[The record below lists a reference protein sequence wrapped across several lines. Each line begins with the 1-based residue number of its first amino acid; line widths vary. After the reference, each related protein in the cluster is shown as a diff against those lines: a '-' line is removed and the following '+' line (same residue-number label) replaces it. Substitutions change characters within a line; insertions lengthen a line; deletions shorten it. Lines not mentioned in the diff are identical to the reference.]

1 MHLLRVQGFCFT
13 RQRMSR
19 TQALKAR
26 FVPSMQFTAHAVKQ
40 NTGLYRCFSCGL
52 PNSTASNTR
61 PTKAAIIPPAPRRTL
76 DRSTHPPYYNRVYKG
91 AAVCPCRGSMPD
103 SAANRRPCQPGGGQ
117 RLHLYRVSPAAFN
130 LAPGQQSG
138 RAGSAWHTPPGGAVQ
153 RQGYGGRRGT
163 IDGYRRISFRA
174 FAR

>member
-1 MHLLRVQGFCFT
+1 MQQNTSVYSGFCPVHASYT
-13 RQRMSR
+13 ANTAKQR
-19 TQALKAR
+19 
-26 FVPSMQFTAHAVKQ
+26 
-40 NTGLYRCFSCGL
+40 TGLYRRFSCGL
-52 PNSTASNTR
+52 SNSTASNTR

-130 LAPGQQSG
+130 LAPGQSGTLYPAGQSSSRG
-138 RAGSAWHTPPGGAVQ
+138 AAGGAEPLA
-153 RQGYGGRRGT
+153 
-163 IDGYRRISFRA
+163 A
-174 FAR
+174 FAASLFGLSPDS